1 MRASEF
7 VLAAGAAD
15 EGVVGGAMLS
25 ASSEAFKS
33 FEFLVVLSLL
43 VSSVCLGG
51 IAKYSELDRDAV
63 APPAATKR
71 AADMVE
77 KRKGR
82 LSVDNGDGDG
92 CVARDDNLKV
102 ALVALVVNNL

>member
-1 MRASEF
+1 M
-7 VLAAGAAD
+7 
-15 EGVVGGAMLS
+15 
-25 ASSEAFKS
+25 
-33 FEFLVVLSLL
+33 
-43 VSSVCLGG
+43 CLGG

-82 LSVDNGDGDG
+82 LVLLDNSDGDG

-102 ALVALVVNNL
+102 ALLVLVVNNL

>member
-7 VLAAGAAD
+7 VVAAGAAD
-15 EGVVGGAMLS
+15 EG
-25 ASSEAFKS
+25 
-33 FEFLVVLSLL
+33 VVLSLL

-82 LSVDNGDGDG
+82 LLVDNGDGDG
-92 CVARDDNLKV
+92 RVARDDNLKV

>member
-1 MRASEF
+1 M
-7 VLAAGAAD
+7 
-15 EGVVGGAMLS
+15 
-25 ASSEAFKS
+25 
-33 FEFLVVLSLL
+33 
-43 VSSVCLGG
+43 CLGG

-82 LSVDNGDGDG
+82 LVLLDNGDGDG
-92 CVARDDNLKV
+92 CVARVDCVARDDNLKV
-102 ALVALVVNNL
+102 ALLVLVVINL

>member
-1 MRASEF
+1 M
-7 VLAAGAAD
+7 
-15 EGVVGGAMLS
+15 
-25 ASSEAFKS
+25 
-33 FEFLVVLSLL
+33 
-43 VSSVCLGG
+43 CLGG

-82 LSVDNGDGDG
+82 LVLLDNDDGDG
-92 CVARDDNLKV
+92 CVARVDCVARDDNLKV
-102 ALVALVVNNL
+102 ALLVLVVNNL